1 MHWLILL
8 GWWKVHPMLFGHAK
22 HAYQVADANDVLM
35 VSCWL
40 MMDAHKDAHQIV
52 PNVKEQLII
61 THHAQTKMLSLVTLF
76 VEGAL
81 LMIARHVKKEMQH
94 VQPATMTSRCTKA
107 MHITMLQL
115 KVHQHIAHH
124 ALVVNELN
132 EISYECRETPGS
144 SCIEGESCGC
154 FNDYNE

>member
-1 MHWLILL
+1 
-8 GWWKVHPMLFGHAK
+8 
-22 HAYQVADANDVLM
+22 
-35 VSCWL
+35 

-94 VQPATMTSRCTKA
+94 VQPATMTSRCIKA

-115 KVHQHIAHH
+115 PKFINILHIMHLWLLSSMKSHMNAVKHQEAVVLKVNH
-124 ALVVNELN
+124 VVVLTITMNTSIKNLPFLFITTLRIKMETMELFDL
-132 EISYECRETPGS
+132 STET
-144 SCIEGESCGC
+144 
-154 FNDYNE
+154 

>member
-1 MHWLILL
+1 
-8 GWWKVHPMLFGHAK
+8 
-22 HAYQVADANDVLM
+22 
-35 VSCWL
+35 

-61 THHAQTKMLSLVTLF
+61 THHAQNKMLSLVTLF

-81 LMIARHVKKEMQH
+81 LMIARH

-115 KVHQHIAHH
+115 PKFINILHIMHWLLMSSMKSHMNAVKHKEAVVLKVNH
-124 ALVVNELN
+124 VVVLTITMNTSIMNLHFLFITTLRIKMETMELFDL
-132 EISYECRETPGS
+132 STET
-144 SCIEGESCGC
+144 
-154 FNDYNE
+154 